1 MKKVFVLGIFIIFL
15 FILISC
21 KKPELRKYETRAV
34 WMSRFEYAQDKT
46 PEESQQ
52 YIKDTFQKFHNAGLN
67 LVIFQVRGNGDAFYK
82 SKYEPWSDL
91 LSDRIGTDPGWDPL
105 QFAIDEAHQ
114 YGMEL
119 HAWVNTFPAWKAEN
133 PLPPESE
140 PLHPILAHPEW
151 VVCDSSGQ
159 LMHPEAGYI
168 TFSPGIREVQEHV
181 QNVVMDIVDNY
192 DVDGIHFDY
201 IRYPEGSVNMGY
213 SHDSV
218 SVVRFQSE
226 ESNPQKLGW
235 EPWEREQVNL
245 FVETVYNKITEA
257 KPWVKVSAAVIGHHH
272 DGVWN
277 GYHSVFQDARR
288 WMATGKIDFIFTMT
302 YTQINHPTAPY
313 TTAINQWKS
322 MQYLNRAIFPGI
334 ATYKVGR
341 QYKIGE
347 IWKQVELVRN
357 EGFKGMV
364 FFSANSLLKLLD
376 QLEEKYYPAMA
387 LCRPAEWKA
396 GVSLVKP
403 QEAQFELAGENIRI
417 SWRQQND
424 VNQYVLYR
432 SENIEDPK
440 NIIAILP
447 GTKASFELKN
457 SGSGLTFFITAINR
471 VGLESKPVRV
481 TQQKIAVGICD
492 FRVPAS
498 SSLTN
503 DKILP

>member
-15 FILISC
+15 FTLISC

-52 YIKDTFQKFHNAGLN
+52 YIKDAFQKFHDAGLN
-67 LVIFQVRGNGDAFYK
+67 LIIFQVRGNGDAFYS

-119 HAWVNTFPAWKAEN
+119 HAWINTFPAWKAEY
-133 PLPPESE
+133 PLPPKSD
-140 PLHPILAHPEW
+140 PLHPIIAHPEW
-151 VVCDSSGQ
+151 VVCDSAGQ
-159 LMHPEAGYI
+159 PMHPEAGYI
-168 TFSPGIREVQEHV
+168 TFSPGIPAVQEHI

-201 IRYPEGSVNMGY
+201 IRYPEGSVKMGY

-218 SVVRFQSE
+218 SVARFKSE
-226 ESNPQKLGW
+226 EYNPQKLGW

-245 FVETVYNKITEA
+245 FVETVYNKIAEA
-257 KPWVKVSAAVIGHHH
+257 KPWVKISAAVIGHHH
-272 DGVWN
+272 GGGWN
-277 GYHSVFQDARR
+277 GYCAVYQDARR
-288 WMATGKIDFIFTMT
+288 WMATGKIDYIFTMT

-322 MQYLNRAIFPGI
+322 MQYLDRAIFPGI

-341 QYKIGE
+341 QYNLQE
-347 IWKQVELVRN
+347 IWKQIELVRN
-357 EGFKGMV
+357 EGFHGMV

-376 QLEEKYYPAMA
+376 QLEEKYYPAPT
-387 LCRPAEWKA
+387 LTQPADWKR
-396 GVSLVKP
+396 GVRILEPGEVSMVQNSQGIKFSWKSEDDVK
-403 QEAQFELAGENIRI
+403 QF
-417 SWRQQND
+417 
-424 VNQYVLYR
+424 VLYH
-432 SENIEDPK
+432 SEIIEDPK
-440 NIIAILP
+440 NIITILP
-447 GTKASFELKN
+447 GTSANFELKDP
-457 SGSGLTFFITAINR
+457 GTAHAFFITAVNR
-471 VGLESKPVRV
+471 IGQESKPV
-481 TQQKIAVGICD
+481 QFQDKKIS
-492 FRVPAS
+492 AS
-498 SSLTN
+498 VSAA
-503 DKILP
+503 D